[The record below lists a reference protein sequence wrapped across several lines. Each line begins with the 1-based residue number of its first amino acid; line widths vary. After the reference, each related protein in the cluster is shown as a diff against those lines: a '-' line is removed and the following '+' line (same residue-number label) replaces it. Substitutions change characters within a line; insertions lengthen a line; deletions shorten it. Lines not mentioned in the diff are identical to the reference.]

1 LYQVNTIPQQL
12 QQERETLL
20 ELGNRLVKLYCTDV
34 VPDITCLTKW
44 TFRDALIRNIALRW
58 NIPYDQLPGEQTLY
72 RAFREHKYSSA
83 TKEKLALFYYA
94 ITDPAVGLQIQKEYA
109 PLADIQRTQTFP
121 YWNRFVKE
129 LQAKQTIAKKPEV
142 DRMRLLALGLN
153 DEQKAILLDILLAE
167 RDNKN
172 ISASIA
178 PAPQVYPEEKA
189 VA

>member
-1 LYQVNTIPQQL
+1 M

-20 ELGNRLVKLYCTDV
+20 ELGNRLVRLYCSDC

-58 NIPYDQLPGEQTLY
+58 SIPYDQLPGEQTLY

-94 ITDPAVGLQIQKEYA
+94 VTDPSVGMQVQKEYA
-109 PLADIQRTQTFP
+109 PMADTQRTQTFK

-129 LQAKQTIAKKPEV
+129 LSAGEPAEQPELERMQQLVSTLNEKQKQ
-142 DRMRLLALGLN
+142 L
-153 DEQKAILLDILLAE
+153 LLDILQNE
-167 RDNKN
+167 QK
-172 ISASIA
+172 SK
-178 PAPQVYPEEKA
+178 PAPISRDIEIYKTGKA

>member
-1 LYQVNTIPQQL
+1 LYQVNNIQQQL

-20 ELGNRLVKLYCTDV
+20 ELGNRLVKLYCSDC

-58 NIPYDQLPGEQTLY
+58 SIPYDQLPGEQTLY
-72 RAFREHKYSSA
+72 RTFREHKYSSA

-94 ITDPAVGLQIQKEYA
+94 VTDPAVGLQVQKEYA
-109 PLADIQRTQTFP
+109 PMADIQRTQTFP

-129 LQAKQTIAKKPEV
+129 LKAEQVAERQPEV
-142 DRMRLLALGLN
+142 ERMQQFVNGL
-153 DEQKAILLDILLAE
+153 DEKQKQILFDILKLE
-167 RDNKN
+167 HNKKNTTGPISRD
-172 ISASIA
+172 IEVFEAG
-178 PAPQVYPEEKA
+178 KA